1 MERDKRAPSLEE
13 EFFARENARLL
24 KELRKKAEHAE
35 RRDMLRRV
43 VDIQDDG
50 FLDRLI
56 ALGIGPE
63 RAMVLRL
70 TPLVFVAWADG
81 SIDDSEREA
90 VLRAAAKQG
99 LAAEEM
105 ARQVLGDWLERKPDR
120 RILDMWKEY
129 IRHVWAKFTPEE
141 QEKLRHN
148 LLTATRE
155 VAEAAGGFLGLK
167 AISAAERA
175 VLDDLDSVL
184 R

>member
-1 MERDKRAPSLEE
+1 
-13 EFFARENARLL
+13 
-24 KELRKKAEHAE
+24 
-35 RRDMLRRV
+35 MLRRV
-43 VDIQDDG
+43 VGIQDDA

-81 SIDDSEREA
+81 SIDDREREA
-90 VLRAAAKQG
+90 ILRAASRQD
-99 LAAEEM
+99 LVAEDM
-105 ARQVLGDWLERKPDR
+105 ARQVLGDWLERKPDQ

-129 IRHVWAKFTPEE
+129 IRHVWAQFTTEE
-141 QEKLRHN
+141 QEQVRNN
-148 LLTATRE
+148 LLAAPRE

-167 AISAAERA
+167 AISAAERR
-175 VLDDLDSVL
+175 VLDDLESVV

>member
-1 MERDKRAPSLEE
+1 MERNDRGQSLEDA
-13 EFFARENARLL
+13 FFARENARLL
-24 KELRKKAEHAE
+24 EEMRRKAEHTQ
-35 RRDMLRRV
+35 RREMLRSV
-43 VDIQDDG
+43 VGINDDA

-90 VLRAAAKQG
+90 ILRAAAKQG

-105 ARQVLGDWLERKPDR
+105 AHQLLGDWLVRKPDQ

-129 IRHVWAKFTPEE
+129 IRQVWDQFTPEE
-141 QEKLRHN
+141 REQMRHN
-148 LLTATRE
+148 LLEATRE
-155 VAEAAGGFLGLK
+155 VAQAAGGFLGLK
-167 AISAAERA
+167 AISAAERR
-175 VLDDLDSVL
+175 VLDDLESVV